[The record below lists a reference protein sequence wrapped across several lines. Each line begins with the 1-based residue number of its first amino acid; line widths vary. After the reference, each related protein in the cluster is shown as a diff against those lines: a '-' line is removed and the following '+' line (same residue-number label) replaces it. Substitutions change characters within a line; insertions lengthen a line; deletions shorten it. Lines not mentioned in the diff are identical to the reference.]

1 MLEYLHIRD
10 LALISDMELE
20 FASGMNVL
28 TGETGAGKSFILKA
42 LNFLMGERLG
52 ADMVRPGKE
61 RAQVEALFMRSGEE
75 LIVRRELIA
84 ETGRSRLFINDTLA
98 SQETIKELRTTL
110 LVHTSQHGQQ
120 KLLQPNFQA
129 KLIDDWMNQP
139 DLLAARNT
147 LLKELKEAAERKE
160 ALRTRFRELADRR
173 ELLEMH
179 LTEIEKVSPAEGE
192 EEQLEA
198 MRAEW
203 RGTEQLRRHYERA
216 QMILRGEE
224 TGLLEQIGHLERALE
239 LLAGDDEDMA
249 AYLESAVS
257 FRQTIAELERKLRRP
272 PLPQADIDPE
282 QIEARLF
289 ELAQL
294 KRKLHRTLP
303 EILALREEIQDNLS
317 FLDAC
322 TLDIRQVE
330 KREKQL
336 QEQLAGVLA
345 LLNPERRKA
354 GESFTRKL
362 ESELQGL
369 GFSQYVRVSAD
380 WSEVA
385 LFPGCVEDRVRL
397 LWSPNPGQQPQPLD
411 KIASG
416 GELSRFMLAVVS
428 VQEHDEEATLIFDE
442 VDAGVGGLT
451 LNKVAER
458 LEALAQRRQ
467 MLLIT
472 HWPQLASRAFRHF
485 RVTKQVKDGKTFTQ
499 CIRLDERERKTEL
512 RAWPV
517 LKADFPLTARK
528 KRKRNIPL
536 PFFTSEN
543 RCVTRRLWQ
552 R

>member
-20 FASGMNVL
+20 FAPGMNVL

-42 LNFLMGERLG
+42 LNFLMGEKLG
-52 ADMVRPGKE
+52 ADMVRPGRE

-75 LIVRRELIA
+75 FIVRRELIA

-129 KLIDDWMNQP
+129 KLIDDWMNRP
-139 DLLAARNT
+139 DLLATRNT
-147 LLKELKEAAERKE
+147 LVKELKEAVEKKE
-160 ALRTRFRELADRR
+160 ALRIRFRDLADRR

-179 LTEIEKVSPAEGE
+179 LAEIKKVDPAEGE

-216 QMILRGEE
+216 QMLLRGDE
-224 TGLLEQIGHLERALE
+224 TGLLEQIGHLEHALE

-249 AYLESAVS
+249 AYLESVVA
-257 FRQTIAELERKLRRP
+257 FRQTVAELERKLRRP
-272 PLPQADIDPE
+272 PLPQTDIDPE

-322 TLDIRQVE
+322 KLDIRQVE
-330 KREKQL
+330 KQEKQL
-336 QEQLAGVLA
+336 QEQLASVLA

-354 GESFTRKL
+354 GVSFTQKL
-362 ESELQGL
+362 ENELQGL
-369 GFSQYVRVSAD
+369 GFSQYVRGIAE
-380 WSEVA
+380 WAEVE
-385 LFPGCVEDRVRL
+385 LFPGCMEDRVRL

-458 LEALAQRRQ
+458 LEALAQHRQ

-472 HWPQLASRAFRHF
+472 HWPQLASRALRHF

-499 CIRLDERERKTEL
+499 CLRLDEGERKTEL
-512 RAWPV
+512 
-517 LKADFPLTARK
+517 ARMAG
-528 KRKRNIPL
+528 IE
-536 PFFTSEN
+536 S
-543 RCVTRRLWQ
+543 
-552 R
+552 

>member
-1 MLEYLHIRD
+1 MKPAYGFASHDLSSLRVFLIMLEYLHIRD

-139 DLLAARNT
+139 DLLATRNT

-239 LLAGDDEDMA
+239 LLAGDDEDIA

-428 VQEHDEEATLIFDE
+428 VQDHDEEATLIFDE

-499 CIRLDERERKTEL
+499 CIPLDERERKTEL
-512 RAWPV
+512 
-517 LKADFPLTARK
+517 ARMSG
-528 KRKRNIPL
+528 IE
-536 PFFTSEN
+536 S
-543 RCVTRRLWQ
+543 
-552 R
+552 

>member
-98 SQETIKELRTTL
+98 SQETIKELRTTR

-322 TLDIRQVE
+322 TLDIRHVE

-397 LWSPNPGQQPQPLD
+397 LWSHNPGQQPQPLD

-512 RAWPV
+512 
-517 LKADFPLTARK
+517 ARMAG
-528 KRKRNIPL
+528 IE
-536 PFFTSEN
+536 S
-543 RCVTRRLWQ
+543 
-552 R
+552 

>member
-20 FASGMNVL
+20 FAPGMNVL

-42 LNFLMGERLG
+42 LNFLMGEKLG
-52 ADMVRPGKE
+52 ADMVRPGRE

-75 LIVRRELIA
+75 FIVRRELIA

-129 KLIDDWMNQP
+129 KLIDDWMNRP
-139 DLLAARNT
+139 DLLATRNT
-147 LLKELKEAAERKE
+147 LVKELKEAVEKKE
-160 ALRTRFRELADRR
+160 ALRIRFRDLADRR

-179 LTEIEKVSPAEGE
+179 LAESKKVD
-192 EEQLEA
+192 QLEA

-216 QMILRGEE
+216 QMILRGDE
-224 TGLLEQIGHLERALE
+224 TGLLEQIGHLEHALE

-249 AYLESAVS
+249 AYLESVVA
-257 FRQTIAELERKLRRP
+257 FRQTVAELERKLRRP
-272 PLPQADIDPE
+272 PLPQTDIDPE

-322 TLDIRQVE
+322 KLDIRQVE
-330 KREKQL
+330 KQEKQL
-336 QEQLAGVLA
+336 QEQLASVLA

-354 GESFTRKL
+354 GVSFTQKL
-362 ESELQGL
+362 ENELQGL
-369 GFSQYVRVSAD
+369 GFSQYVRGIAE
-380 WSEVA
+380 WSEVE
-385 LFPGCVEDRVRL
+385 LFPGCMEDRVRL

-458 LEALAQRRQ
+458 LEVLAQHRQ

-472 HWPQLASRAFRHF
+472 HWPQLASRALRHF

-499 CIRLDERERKTEL
+499 CLRLDEGERKTEL
-512 RAWPV
+512 
-517 LKADFPLTARK
+517 ARMAG
-528 KRKRNIPL
+528 IE
-536 PFFTSEN
+536 S
-543 RCVTRRLWQ
+543 
-552 R
+552 

>member
-1 MLEYLHIRD
+1 MKPQNGFASHDLSSLRVFLIMLEYLHIRD

-84 ETGRSRLFINDTLA
+84 ETGRSRLFINDRLA

-139 DLLAARNT
+139 DLLATRNT

-385 LFPGCVEDRVRL
+385 LFPGCVENRVRL
-397 LWSPNPGQQPQPLD
+397 LWSPNPGQQQQPLD

-458 LEALAQRRQ
+458 LETLAQRRQ

-512 RAWPV
+512 
-517 LKADFPLTARK
+517 ARMAG
-528 KRKRNIPL
+528 IE
-536 PFFTSEN
+536 S
-543 RCVTRRLWQ
+543 
-552 R
+552 

>member
-10 LALISDMELE
+10 LALIADMELE
-20 FASGMNVL
+20 FSAGMNVL

-52 ADMVRPGKE
+52 ADMVRPGRE
-61 RAQVEALFMRSGEE
+61 RAQVEALFVRSGEE
-75 LIVRRELIA
+75 LIIRRELIA
-84 ETGRSRLFINDTLA
+84 ESGRSRLFIYNTLA
-98 SQETIKELRTTL
+98 SQETIKELRTAL

-120 KLLQPNFQA
+120 KLLQPSFQA
-129 KLIDDWMNQP
+129 KLIDDWMDQP
-139 DLLAARNT
+139 ELLETRHA
-147 LLKELKEAAERKE
+147 LVKGLKEAAERKE
-160 ALRTRFRELADRR
+160 ALHARFRDLADRR

-179 LTEIEKVSPAEGE
+179 LAEIEKVAPVEGE

-203 RGTEQLRRHYERA
+203 RGTEQLRRHYERV
-216 QMILRGEE
+216 QMLLRGDE
-224 TGLLEQIGHLERALE
+224 TGLLEQLGHLERALE
-239 LLAGDDEDMA
+239 LLARDDEEMA
-249 AYLESAVS
+249 VHLEATTS

-272 PLPQADIDPE
+272 PLPQVDADPE
-282 QIEARLF
+282 QIESRLF

-303 EILALREEIQDNLS
+303 EILSLRDEIQDNLS

-330 KREKQL
+330 KQEKQL
-336 QEQLAGVLA
+336 QTQLAETLSR
-345 LLNPERRKA
+345 LNPERRKA
-354 GESFTRKL
+354 GKAFTEKL
-362 ESELQGL
+362 EAELMGL
-369 GFSQYVRVSAD
+369 GFSQYVRVIAD
-380 WSEVA
+380 WSPTE
-385 LFPGCVEDRVRL
+385 LFPGCGEDRVRL

-428 VQEHDEEATLIFDE
+428 IQEHSEEATLIFDE

-458 LEALAQRRQ
+458 LEALAAHRQ
-467 MLLIT
+467 MILIT

-485 RVTKQVKDGKTFTQ
+485 RVVKDIRDGSTFTQ
-499 CIRLDERERKTEL
+499 CIKLGEQERKTEL
-512 RAWPV
+512 
-517 LKADFPLTARK
+517 ARMAG
-528 KRKRNIPL
+528 I
-536 PFFTSEN
+536 EN
-543 RCVTRRLWQ
+543 
-552 R
+552 

>member
-10 LALISDMELE
+10 LALIADMELE
-20 FASGMNVL
+20 FSAGMNVL

-52 ADMVRPGKE
+52 ADMVRPGRE
-61 RAQVEALFMRSGEE
+61 RAQVEALFVRSGEE
-75 LIVRRELIA
+75 LIIRRELIA
-84 ETGRSRLFINDTLA
+84 ESGRSRLFINNTLA
-98 SQETIKELRTTL
+98 SQETIKELRAAL

-120 KLLQPNFQA
+120 KLLQPSFQA
-129 KLIDDWMNQP
+129 KLIDDWMDQP
-139 DLLAARNT
+139 ELLETRHA
-147 LLKELKEAAERKE
+147 LVKGLKDAAERKE
-160 ALRTRFRELADRR
+160 ALHARFRDLADRR

-179 LTEIEKVSPAEGE
+179 LAEIEKVAPVEGE

-216 QMILRGEE
+216 QMLLRGDE
-224 TGLLEQIGHLERALE
+224 TGLLEQLGHLERALE
-239 LLAGDDEDMA
+239 LLARDDEEMA
-249 AYLESAVS
+249 AHLEATTS
-257 FRQTIAELERKLRRP
+257 FRQTVTELERKLRRP
-272 PLPQADIDPE
+272 PLPQVDAE
-282 QIEARLF
+282 QIESRLF

-303 EILALREEIQDNLS
+303 EILSLRDEIQDNLS

-330 KREKQL
+330 KQEKQL
-336 QEQLAGVLA
+336 QSQLAETLSR
-345 LLNPERRKA
+345 LNPERRKA
-354 GESFTRKL
+354 GKAFTEKL
-362 ESELQGL
+362 EAELMGL
-369 GFSQYVRVSAD
+369 GFSQYVRVIAD
-380 WSEVA
+380 WSSVE
-385 LFPGCVEDRVRL
+385 LFPGCSEDRVRL

-428 VQEHDEEATLIFDE
+428 VQEHSEEATLIFDE

-458 LEALAQRRQ
+458 LEALAARRQ
-467 MLLIT
+467 MILIT

-485 RVTKQVKDGKTFTQ
+485 RVVKDIRDGNTFTQ
-499 CIRLDERERKTEL
+499 CIKLDEQERKAEL
-512 RAWPV
+512 
-517 LKADFPLTARK
+517 ARMAG
-528 KRKRNIPL
+528 IE
-536 PFFTSEN
+536 S
-543 RCVTRRLWQ
+543 
-552 R
+552 

>member
-1 MLEYLHIRD
+1 M
-10 LALISDMELE
+10 
-20 FASGMNVL
+20 
-28 TGETGAGKSFILKA
+28 
-42 LNFLMGERLG
+42 
-52 ADMVRPGKE
+52 
-61 RAQVEALFMRSGEE
+61 
-75 LIVRRELIA
+75 
-84 ETGRSRLFINDTLA
+84 
-98 SQETIKELRTTL
+98 
-110 LVHTSQHGQQ
+110 
-120 KLLQPNFQA
+120 
-129 KLIDDWMNQP
+129 
-139 DLLAARNT
+139 
-147 LLKELKEAAERKE
+147 
-160 ALRTRFRELADRR
+160 
-173 ELLEMH
+173 
-179 LTEIEKVSPAEGE
+179 
-192 EEQLEA
+192 
-198 MRAEW
+198 
-203 RGTEQLRRHYERA
+203 
-216 QMILRGEE
+216 
-224 TGLLEQIGHLERALE
+224 ALE

-336 QEQLAGVLA
+336 QEQLASVLA

-428 VQEHDEEATLIFDE
+428 VQEHDE
-442 VDAGVGGLT
+442 
-451 LNKVAER
+451 
-458 LEALAQRRQ
+458 
-467 MLLIT
+467 
-472 HWPQLASRAFRHF
+472 
-485 RVTKQVKDGKTFTQ
+485 
-499 CIRLDERERKTEL
+499 
-512 RAWPV
+512 
-517 LKADFPLTARK
+517 
-528 KRKRNIPL
+528 
-536 PFFTSEN
+536 
-543 RCVTRRLWQ
+543 
-552 R
+552 

>member
-42 LNFLMGERLG
+42 LNFLMGEKLG
-52 ADMVRPGKE
+52 ADMVRPGRE

-139 DLLAARNT
+139 DLLATRNS

-160 ALRTRFRELADRR
+160 ALRARFRDLADRR

-272 PLPQADIDPE
+272 PLPQADIDP
-282 QIEARLF
+282 
-289 ELAQL
+289 
-294 KRKLHRTLP
+294 
-303 EILALREEIQDNLS
+303 
-317 FLDAC
+317 
-322 TLDIRQVE
+322 
-330 KREKQL
+330 
-336 QEQLAGVLA
+336 
-345 LLNPERRKA
+345 
-354 GESFTRKL
+354 
-362 ESELQGL
+362 
-369 GFSQYVRVSAD
+369 
-380 WSEVA
+380 
-385 LFPGCVEDRVRL
+385 
-397 LWSPNPGQQPQPLD
+397 
-411 KIASG
+411 
-416 GELSRFMLAVVS
+416 
-428 VQEHDEEATLIFDE
+428 
-442 VDAGVGGLT
+442 
-451 LNKVAER
+451 
-458 LEALAQRRQ
+458 
-467 MLLIT
+467 
-472 HWPQLASRAFRHF
+472 
-485 RVTKQVKDGKTFTQ
+485 
-499 CIRLDERERKTEL
+499 
-512 RAWPV
+512 
-517 LKADFPLTARK
+517 
-528 KRKRNIPL
+528 
-536 PFFTSEN
+536 
-543 RCVTRRLWQ
+543 
-552 R
+552 

>member
-1 MLEYLHIRD
+1 MKPAYGFASHDLSSLRVFLIMLEYLHIRD

-336 QEQLAGVLA
+336 QEQLASVLA

-451 LNKVAER
+451 QALAKELARSKIPVNALACGVIDTEMNKQLDEAERAELAEDIPAGRFATPEEVAE
-458 LEALAQRRQ
+458 
-467 MLLIT
+467 MVWKLICAPEYLT
-472 HWPQLASRAFRHF
+472 GQIITF
-485 RVTKQVKDGKTFTQ
+485 DGGY
-499 CIRLDERERKTEL
+499 L
-512 RAWPV
+512 
-517 LKADFPLTARK
+517 
-528 KRKRNIPL
+528 
-536 PFFTSEN
+536 
-543 RCVTRRLWQ
+543 
-552 R
+552 

>member
-1 MLEYLHIRD
+1 MKPQNGFASHDLSSLRVFLIMLEYLHIRD

-84 ETGRSRLFINDTLA
+84 ETGRSRLFINDRLA

-120 KLLQPNFQA
+120 KLLQPNFQT

-139 DLLAARNT
+139 DLLATRNT

-385 LFPGCVEDRVRL
+385 LFPGCVENRVRL

-458 LEALAQRRQ
+458 LETLAQRRQ

-512 RAWPV
+512 
-517 LKADFPLTARK
+517 ARMAG
-528 KRKRNIPL
+528 IE
-536 PFFTSEN
+536 S
-543 RCVTRRLWQ
+543 
-552 R
+552 

>member
-1 MLEYLHIRD
+1 MKPAYGFASHDLSSLRVFLIMLEYLHIRD

-216 QMILRGEE
+216 QMIQRGEE

-451 LNKVAER
+451 QALAKELARSKIPVNALACGVIDTEMNKQLNEAERAELAEDIPAGRFATPEEVAE
-458 LEALAQRRQ
+458 
-467 MLLIT
+467 MVWKLICAPEYLT
-472 HWPQLASRAFRHF
+472 GQIITF
-485 RVTKQVKDGKTFTQ
+485 DGGY
-499 CIRLDERERKTEL
+499 L
-512 RAWPV
+512 
-517 LKADFPLTARK
+517 
-528 KRKRNIPL
+528 
-536 PFFTSEN
+536 
-543 RCVTRRLWQ
+543 
-552 R
+552 

>member
-224 TGLLEQIGHLERALE
+224 TGLLEQIGHLERA
-239 LLAGDDEDMA
+239 
-249 AYLESAVS
+249 

-336 QEQLAGVLA
+336 QEQLASVLA

-512 RAWPV
+512 
-517 LKADFPLTARK
+517 ARMAG
-528 KRKRNIPL
+528 IE
-536 PFFTSEN
+536 S
-543 RCVTRRLWQ
+543 
-552 R
+552 

>member
-239 LLAGDDEDMA
+239 LLAGDDEDIA

-345 LLNPERRKA
+345 LLNPERRRA

-512 RAWPV
+512 
-517 LKADFPLTARK
+517 ARMAG
-528 KRKRNIPL
+528 IE
-536 PFFTSEN
+536 S
-543 RCVTRRLWQ
+543 
-552 R
+552 

>member
-20 FASGMNVL
+20 FAPGMNVL

-42 LNFLMGERLG
+42 LNFLLGEKLG
-52 ADMVRPGKE
+52 ADMVRPGKD
-61 RAQVEALFMRSGEE
+61 RAQVEALFVRGEEE

-84 ETGRSRLFINDTLA
+84 ESGRSRLFINNALA
-98 SQETIKELRTTL
+98 SQETIKELRASL

-120 KLLQPNFQA
+120 KLLQPAFQSR
-129 KLIDDWMNQP
+129 LIDDWMNQP
-139 DLLAARNT
+139 ELLERRNAQVRELHEAHEKKAA
-147 LLKELKEAAERKE
+147 LQA
-160 ALRTRFRELADRR
+160 RFRDLADRR
-173 ELLEMH
+173 DVLEMH
-179 LTEIEKVSPAEGE
+179 LAEIEKVAPEEGE

-216 QMILRGEE
+216 QMLLRGEE
-224 TGLLEQIGHLERALE
+224 TGLLEQVGHLERALE
-239 LLAGDDEDMA
+239 LLADDDEDMA
-249 AYLESAVS
+249 AYLEATAGFRQAVS
-257 FRQTIAELERKLRRP
+257 ELERKLRRP
-272 PLPQADIDPE
+272 PLPQPDIDPE
-282 QIEARLF
+282 QIESRLF

-303 EILALREEIQDNLS
+303 EILSLRDEIQDNLS

-336 QEQLAGVLA
+336 REALAATLGQ
-345 LLNPERRKA
+345 LNPARREA
-354 GESFTRKL
+354 GETFTRKL
-362 ESELQGL
+362 EQELMGL
-369 GFSQYVRVSAD
+369 GFSQYVHVIAD
-380 WSEVA
+380 WTETE
-385 LFPGCVEDRVRL
+385 LFPGCTEDRVRL

-428 VQEHDEEATLIFDE
+428 IQDHDEEATLLFDE

-458 LEALAQRRQ
+458 LEFLAAHRQ

-485 RVTKQVKDGKTFTQ
+485 RVVKHVSEGNTSTQ
-499 CIRLDERERKTEL
+499 CIRLDEQERQQEL
-512 RAWPV
+512 DRMSG
-517 LKADFPLTARK
+517 
-528 KRKRNIPL
+528 I
-536 PFFTSEN
+536 E
-543 RCVTRRLWQ
+543 Q
-552 R
+552 

>member
-42 LNFLMGERLG
+42 LNFLMGEKLG
-52 ADMVRPGKE
+52 ADMVRPGRE

-75 LIVRRELIA
+75 FIVRRELIA

-98 SQETIKELRTTL
+98 SQETIKELRSTL

-129 KLIDDWMNQP
+129 KLIDDWMNRP
-139 DLLAARNT
+139 DLVATRST
-147 LLKELKEAAERKE
+147 LLRGLKEAAERKE
-160 ALRTRFRELADRR
+160 ALRTRFRDLADRR

-179 LTEIEKVSPAEGE
+179 LAEIEKVSPAEGE
-192 EEQLEA
+192 EERLEA

-203 RGTEQLRRHYERA
+203 RGTEQVRRHYERA
-216 QMILRGEE
+216 QILLRGEE

-249 AYLESAVS
+249 AYLEGTVS
-257 FRQTIAELERKLRRP
+257 FRQTVTELERKLRRP

-330 KREKQL
+330 KQEKQL
-336 QEQLAGVLA
+336 QEQLASALA

-354 GESFTRKL
+354 GESFTQKL
-362 ESELQGL
+362 EYELQGL
-369 GFSQYVRVSAD
+369 GFSQYVRVIAD
-380 WSEVA
+380 WSEVE

-428 VQEHDEEATLIFDE
+428 VQDHDEEATLIFDE

-451 LNKVAER
+451 LNKVAEQ

-485 RVTKQVKDGKTFTQ
+485 HVTKEVKDSKTFTQ
-499 CIRLDERERKTEL
+499 CVRLNEED
-512 RAWPV
+512 
-517 LKADFPLTARK
+517 RK
-528 KRKRNIPL
+528 KELARMAGIE
-536 PFFTSEN
+536 S
-543 RCVTRRLWQ
+543 
-552 R
+552 

>member
-1 MLEYLHIRD
+1 MKPQNGFASHDLSSLRVFLIMLEYLHIRD

-84 ETGRSRLFINDTLA
+84 ETGRSRLFINDRLA

-120 KLLQPNFQA
+120 KLLQPNFQT

-139 DLLAARNT
+139 DLLATRNT

-369 GFSQYVRVSAD
+369 GFSQYVRVSVD

-385 LFPGCVEDRVRL
+385 LFPGCVENRVRL

-458 LEALAQRRQ
+458 LETLAQRRQ

-512 RAWPV
+512 
-517 LKADFPLTARK
+517 ARMAG
-528 KRKRNIPL
+528 IE
-536 PFFTSEN
+536 S
-543 RCVTRRLWQ
+543 
-552 R
+552 

>member
-1 MLEYLHIRD
+1 MKPAYGFASHGLSSLRVFLIMLEYLHIRD

-499 CIRLDERERKTEL
+499 CIRLDERERKMEL
-512 RAWPV
+512 
-517 LKADFPLTARK
+517 ARMAG
-528 KRKRNIPL
+528 IE
-536 PFFTSEN
+536 S
-543 RCVTRRLWQ
+543 
-552 R
+552 

>member
-1 MLEYLHIRD
+1 MKPQNGFASHDLSSLRVFLIMLEYLHIRD

-84 ETGRSRLFINDTLA
+84 ETGRSRLFINDRLA

-139 DLLAARNT
+139 DLLATRNT

-385 LFPGCVEDRVRL
+385 LFPGCVENRVRL

-458 LEALAQRRQ
+458 LETLAQRRQ

-512 RAWPV
+512 
-517 LKADFPLTARK
+517 ARMAG
-528 KRKRNIPL
+528 IE
-536 PFFTSEN
+536 S
-543 RCVTRRLWQ
+543 
-552 R
+552 